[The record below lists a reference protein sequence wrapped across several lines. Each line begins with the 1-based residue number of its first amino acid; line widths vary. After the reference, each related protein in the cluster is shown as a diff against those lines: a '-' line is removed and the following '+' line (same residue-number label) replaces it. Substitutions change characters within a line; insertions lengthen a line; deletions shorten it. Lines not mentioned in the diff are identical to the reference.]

1 MLRKRIIALLLCLV
15 MCLTALI
22 ACAQEDKDD
31 EKEDKGAF
39 VTMYLTDEIYN
50 FDPVYAYTNEE
61 AESIVSLMF
70 IRLFS
75 LNEKGKLQY
84 ELVKEYEIVEDEKNK
99 EYYLLLTF
107 RDTWWSDKTKVT
119 ADDVVY
125 AWKRILDPENSFSC
139 ASLLFDVRNAR
150 AVKAGNCSIDD
161 LGVVAL
167 NDTTLQISF
176 EKPIDYKA
184 FLINLT
190 SLALVP
196 LRDEYVSKTDDWA
209 KKPGTMVTSG
219 PFKISKTM
227 FEENDKVKFTDIHGT
242 DETGQ
247 PYSSERRMNQATYSM
262 LVLERNACYMR
273 DPDED
278 DIKWDKSV
286 KPYRIIIDCTK
297 TDEQI
302 WAALQGGTTTSFDED
317 GDPILTKNDTVT
329 VNGDIFYMGSI
340 PLSLRTN
347 ADVMKKA
354 TITDAL
360 STQVL
365 YLNENALIKNKTTGE
380 EVALFANADV
390 RKALSLALNREAVAE
405 SLVLADAAT
414 ALVPNGIYET
424 GTSGAFRKA
433 GGSLISTSADVTAAQ
448 SLLSSAG
455 IKPSDY
461 AFSIVVNPND
471 EALSVMAQ
479 AAVDAWKALGF
490 DVKLNQRGTILN
502 NDFYKPVGSIP
513 TDICDELY
521 LDNLRY
527 GEYEVYALD
536 YCAYTAEAYSMLA
549 PFAADFSGM
558 VDAEFNMIPHS
569 TGYSNDEYNAI
580 FEAIFYLSYYGQIT
594 ADDYPAFVMYD
605 TAEEFQAV
613 LDGIEATY
621 EKYGVD
627 PTKAAA
633 AKAKL
638 LHEAEKILMED
649 MPVIPVVFNKNA
661 TVGTS
666 DLKKV
671 DSDLYVSYDFT
682 KAKFKNYEDYVED
695 FEKLYAKKKLK
706 SY

>member
-15 MCLTALI
+15 MCMTAFM
-22 ACAQEDKDD
+22 ACASEDKKDKD
-31 EKEDKGAF
+31 EDKGAY

-75 LNEKGKLQY
+75 LSSNGKLQY
-84 ELVKEYEIVEDEKNK
+84 ELVKEYEFTEDEKNK
-99 EYYLLLTF
+99 EYYLTLTF

-119 ADDVVY
+119 ADDAVY

-139 ASLLFDVRNAR
+139 ASLLFDIKNAR

-184 FLINLT
+184 FLLNLT

-196 LRDEYVSKTDDWA
+196 LREDYVTKTDDWA

-219 PFKISKTM
+219 AFKISKTM
-227 FEENDKVKFTDIHGT
+227 FEENDKVKYSDIHGT
-242 DETGQ
+242 DETGM
-247 PYSSERRMNQATYSM
+247 PYTSERRLNQATYSM

-273 DPDED
+273 NPEED
-278 DIKWDKSV
+278 DIAWDKSV

-317 GDPILTKNDTVT
+317 GDPVLTKNDTIT
-329 VNGDIFYMGSI
+329 VNGDIFYIGSI
-340 PLSLRTN
+340 PVFLRTN
-347 ADVMKKA
+347 EAVMKQADV
-354 TITDAL
+354 TDAL

-380 EVALFANADV
+380 EVALFANANV
-390 RKALSLALNREAVAE
+390 RKALSLTLNRQVVADA
-405 SLVLADAAT
+405 LVLAEAAT
-414 ALVPNGIYET
+414 ALVPNGIFEK
-424 GTSGAFRKA
+424 GTSGSFRKT
-433 GGSLISTSADVTAAQ
+433 GGNLISTDADTATAQ
-448 SLLSSAG
+448 SLLSAAG
-455 IKPSDY
+455 VKPSDY

-471 EALSVMAQ
+471 EALMIMAQ
-479 AAVDAWKALGF
+479 AAVDAWNALGF
-490 DVKLNQRGTILN
+490 EVKLNKRGTILN

-549 PFAADFSGM
+549 PLAADFSGM
-558 VDAEFNMIPHS
+558 VDAEFNMTPHS

-580 FEAIFYLSYYGQIT
+580 FEAIFYLPYYNQIT
-594 ADDYPAFVMYD
+594 AADYTSFVIYD
-605 TAEEFQAV
+605 SAEAFQAV
-613 LDGIEATY
+613 LDGVAATY

-627 PTKAAA
+627 PAKVAD
-633 AKAKL
+633 AKATL
-638 LHEAEKILMED
+638 LHEAEEILMED

-661 TVGTS
+661 TIGTS
-666 DLKKV
+666 DLKNV

-682 KAKFKNYEDYVED
+682 KAKFKNYKDYVED
-695 FEKLYAKKKLK
+695 FEKLYARKKLK
-706 SY
+706 NY